1 MEQLKQ
7 KQSEF
12 SSLAKRLQDF
22 IKTAPKERLRI
33 RKKGNNYQYYM
44 EKNKKRTYIPKKNLE
59 IAQKIAQRDYY
70 QKLLPGL
77 LKNLKAINKFFK
89 DYNPG
94 NLEQIYKNLP
104 NARKQLVQPIF
115 LDNETYAYQWQS
127 QKFERKKDQPDG
139 TYQTIKGEN
148 VRSKSEIIIAN
159 LLHDKKIPYHYE
171 YPLKLSNGVTIHPDF
186 FCLNKRTRQ
195 EFYWEHCGKMDDVE
209 YTSNLTQRIAD
220 YSKCEILLGKNL
232 IITMETGKTHLETK
246 NVERMI
252 QTYLV

>member
-7 KQSEF
+7 KQAEF

-22 IKTAPKERLRI
+22 IKSAPKERLRI

-59 IAQKIAQRDYY
+59 TARKLAQRDYY

-77 LKNLKAINKFFK
+77 LKNLKAMNQFFK

-115 LDNETYAYQWQS
+115 LDTETYAHQWQS
-127 QKFERKKDQPDG
+127 QKFERKKDE
-139 TYQTIKGEN
+139 KE
-148 VRSKSEIIIAN
+148 
-159 LLHDKKIPYHYE
+159 
-171 YPLKLSNGVTIHPDF
+171 
-186 FCLNKRTRQ
+186 
-195 EFYWEHCGKMDDVE
+195 
-209 YTSNLTQRIAD
+209 
-220 YSKCEILLGKNL
+220 
-232 IITMETGKTHLETK
+232 
-246 NVERMI
+246 
-252 QTYLV
+252 